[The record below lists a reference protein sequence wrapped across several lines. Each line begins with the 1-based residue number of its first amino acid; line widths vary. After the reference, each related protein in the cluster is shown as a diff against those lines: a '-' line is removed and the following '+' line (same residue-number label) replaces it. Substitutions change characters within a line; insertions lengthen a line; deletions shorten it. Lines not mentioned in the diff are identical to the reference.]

1 MKKLIW
7 TSPALRPIIFIL
19 ILALLVFYIF
29 QVNALTKETY
39 LIQSCEEKLSQ
50 LSGEN
55 ETLEVNFSKVNSLAN
70 IENYLQNQNFEK
82 VSQVKYIH
90 ILESS
95 VAANR

>member
-1 MKKLIW
+1 MKKVFLTI
-7 TSPALRPIIFIL
+7 TFIS

-39 LIQSCEEKLSQ
+39 LIQSCEKKLSQ

-55 ETLEVNFSKVNSLAN
+55 ETLEVNFSKASSLSN
-70 IENYLQNQNFEK
+70 IESYLQSQNFEK
-82 VSQVKYIH
+82 VSQVKYIY

-95 VAANR
+95 VVAK

>member
-1 MKKLIW
+1 MKK
-7 TSPALRPIIFIL
+7 IFLTITFIS

-29 QVNALTKETY
+29 QINALTEETHF
-39 LIQSCEEKLSQ
+39 IQSCEKKLSQ

-55 ETLEVNFSKVNSLAN
+55 ENLEVSFSRANSLVN

-82 VSQVKYIH
+82 VSQVKYIY

-95 VAANR
+95 VAANQ

>member
-1 MKKLIW
+1 MKKVFLTITLI
-7 TSPALRPIIFIL
+7 S

-29 QVNALTKETY
+29 QVNSLTNGTY
-39 LIQSCEEKLSQ
+39 LGQSCEKKLSQ

-55 ETLEVNFSKVNSLAN
+55 ETLEVNFSKANSLTN

-82 VSQVKYIH
+82 VSQVKYIY

-95 VAANR
+95 VAASR

>member
-1 MKKLIW
+1 MKKVFLTI
-7 TSPALRPIIFIL
+7 TFIS

-29 QVNALTKETY
+29 QVNTLTKETY
-39 LIQSCEEKLSQ
+39 LIQSCEKKLSQ
-50 LSGEN
+50 LSGKN
-55 ETLEVNFSKVNSLAN
+55 ETLEVNFSKANSLSN

-95 VAANR
+95 VAAK

>member
-1 MKKLIW
+1 MRKLIW
-7 TSPALRPIIFIL
+7 VLNFIS

-29 QVNALTKETY
+29 QVNTLANETY

-55 ETLEVNFSKVNSLAN
+55 ETLEINFSKANSLTN

-95 VAANR
+95 VAAK

>member
-1 MKKLIW
+1 M
-7 TSPALRPIIFIL
+7 
-19 ILALLVFYIF
+19 LALLVFYIF
-29 QVNALTKETY
+29 QVNALTKETH
-39 LIQSCEEKLSQ
+39 LIQSCEKKLSQ

-55 ETLEVNFSKVNSLAN
+55 EALEINFSKVNSLTN

-82 VSQVKYIH
+82 VSQVKYIY

>member
-1 MKKLIW
+1 MRKLIW
-7 TSPALRPIIFIL
+7 VLNFIS

-29 QVNALTKETY
+29 QVNTLANETY

-55 ETLEVNFSKVNSLAN
+55 EILEVNFSKVNSLTN

>member
-1 MKKLIW
+1 MKKVFL
-7 TSPALRPIIFIL
+7 TIIFIS

-29 QVNALTKETY
+29 QVNTLTKETY
-39 LIQSCEEKLSQ
+39 LIQSCEKKLSQ

-55 ETLEVNFSKVNSLAN
+55 ETLEVNFSKANSLTN
-70 IENYLQNQNFEK
+70 IENYLQRQNFEK

>member
-1 MKKLIW
+1 MKKVFLTI
-7 TSPALRPIIFIL
+7 TFIS

-29 QVNALTKETY
+29 QVNTLANETY
-39 LIQSCEEKLSQ
+39 LIQSCEKKLGQ

-55 ETLEVNFSKVNSLAN
+55 ETLEVNFSKANSLSN
-70 IENYLQNQNFEK
+70 IENYLQGQNFEK

-95 VAANR
+95 VAAK

>member
-1 MKKLIW
+1 MKKVFL
-7 TSPALRPIIFIL
+7 TVTFIS

-29 QVNALTKETY
+29 QVNTLTKETY

-95 VAANR
+95 VAASR

>member
-1 MKKLIW
+1 VKKVFL
-7 TSPALRPIIFIL
+7 TIIFIS
-19 ILALLVFYIF
+19 ILAPLVFYIF
-29 QVNALTKETY
+29 QVNTLANETY
-39 LIQSCEEKLSQ
+39 LIQSWEKKLSQ

-55 ETLEVNFSKVNSLAN
+55 ETLEVNFSKANSLSN

-95 VAANR
+95 VAASR